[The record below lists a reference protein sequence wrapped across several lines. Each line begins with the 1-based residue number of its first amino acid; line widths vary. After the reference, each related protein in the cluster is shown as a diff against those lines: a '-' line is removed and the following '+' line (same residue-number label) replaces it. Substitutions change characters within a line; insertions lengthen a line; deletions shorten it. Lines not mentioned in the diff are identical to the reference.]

1 MGESTGVLLIEDD
14 TDVGLLLFD
23 ILTSHLDV
31 SVSLVRHP
39 TEIPADV
46 RPTVIVTDLF
56 GFAYYD
62 RPTAIRQLEQL
73 RRRFPGV
80 PIVLVTAHAHA
91 ARERDLLPADAVME
105 KPFDVDALAQLVL
118 SFDLSRRSPAPD
130 RLAEA

>member
-1 MGESTGVLLIEDD
+1 MLLIEDD
-14 TDVGLLLFD
+14 PDVGLLLFD
-23 ILTSHLDV
+23 ILTSHVEV
-31 SVSLVRHP
+31 SASLVRHP
-39 TEIPADV
+39 TEIPADAQ
-46 RPTVIVTDLF
+46 PTVIVTDLF

-62 RPTAIRQLEQL
+62 RATAIRQLEQL

-91 ARERDLLPADAVME
+91 ARDRDILPADAVME

-118 SFDLSRRSPAPD
+118 SFDLSRRPLTPD